1 MQLPSNNQSDSQ
13 IKPASAR
20 IQTFDILRGM
30 ALMGILIVHITCGMD
45 WLFATPDQR
54 ELIPFAKLNNTIGS
68 VIDFL
73 FVSKSRTLFAFMF
86 GVSFFLQFKSA
97 EDKQKPFHISFLWR
111 LCILMVIGLLH
122 AHLLF
127 GADILRYYAIGGLLL
142 IFVYKWSDK
151 ALLISGFILTIGV
164 PAIYSLILYLNN
176 VDPFAEEID
185 LIDIHKGL
193 MSTSFYDNFAMNNY
207 LAGLRYNT
215 FFLINFAITVTG
227 IFFFGIWMARRNY
240 IQQPNKHIKT
250 IKRFFFWGLGIGF
263 FIQIALNFASF
274 ELEDFGTA
282 AQIALL
288 LFSTIIE
295 NLGVLLV
302 SLGYVSGLTLLC
314 LYPHFRKFLAF
325 LAPAGRMTLTNYIM
339 QSVFVWV
346 IFYGSGFGFYMKIG
360 PSISLVIALVLCAFQ
375 LAFSYY
381 WLHYFKMGPLEW
393 LWRYA
398 TKGKKPEFFKINTQS
413 VKRIDL

>member
-1 MQLPSNNQSDSQ
+1 MKLPSKNQSDSQ
-13 IKPASAR
+13 IKPAPAR

-30 ALMGILIVHITCGMD
+30 ALMGILIVHITYGMD

-54 ELIPFAKLNNTIGS
+54 ELMPFPQLNSTIGS

-97 EDKQKPFHISFLWR
+97 EHKQKPFHISFLWR

-127 GADILRYYAIGGLLL
+127 GADILRYYAMGGLLL

-151 ALLISGFILTIGV
+151 ALLISGFLLTIGV

-176 VDPFAEEID
+176 YNPFADID
-185 LIDIHKGL
+185 LMSIHKGL
-193 MSTSFYDNFAMNNY
+193 MSTSYDDNFQTNHY
-207 LAGLRYNT
+207 LAGLRYNP

-240 IQQPNKHIKT
+240 IQQPYEHIKT
-250 IKRFFFWGLGIGF
+250 IKRFFFWGLGLGF
-263 FIQIALNFASF
+263 LIQLGLNFVSF
-274 ELEDFGTA
+274 KLEDFGTA
-282 AQIALL
+282 TQIALL
-288 LFSTIIE
+288 LFFNSIE

-314 LYPHFRKFLAF
+314 LHPHFRKLLSF
-325 LAPAGRMTLTNYIM
+325 LAPAGRMTLTNYMM

-360 PSISLVIALVLCAFQ
+360 PSITLLIAIVLCAFQ
-375 LAFSYY
+375 LAASYY

-398 TKGKKPEFFKINTQS
+398 TSGKKPEFFKINIQS
-413 VKRIDL
+413 LKGKDL